1 MNDEDDIKR
10 GEKGKGKR
18 KLTLYKK
25 GKEKEVWLNRCTEDD
40 DMVSGCNLQGN
51 TLQLQETLDGYF
63 GFLRQNNKVS

>member
-1 MNDEDDIKR
+1 MMKMTSNVEKR
-10 GEKGKGKR
+10 EKKTYSLQKRKGKG
-18 KLTLYKK
+18 
-25 GKEKEVWLNRCTEDD
+25 GTEDD